1 MAMVRW
7 VAYGRYGRVGGGR
20 MPASQV
26 LPGIQKAEK
35 KASKV
40 LKETGADHV
49 LYGMKIYDEE
59 NRLQIVHFY
68 MWPMQ
73 EEEFDKLAT
82 RSRGALVYALHRR

>member
-1 MAMVRW
+1 
-7 VAYGRYGRVGGGR
+7 

-26 LPGIQKAEK
+26 LPDIQKAEK

-49 LYGMKIYDEE
+49 LYGMKIYDGE

-82 RSRGALVYALHRR
+82 RSRGTLIYALHRR

>member
-1 MAMVRW
+1 MMVRW
-7 VAYGRYGRVGGGR
+7 AAYGRYGRVGGGR

-35 KASKV
+35 KALKV

-59 NRLQIVHFY
+59 DRLQMVHFY

-82 RSRGALVYALHRR
+82 RSRNALVYALHRR